1 MATSNEMIRP
11 VILSRPAKTAVG
23 CLILSATA
31 SVAAQ
36 AAIEH
41 PKTTALSQLRA
52 FIAKIGP
59 AASMSPRVV
68 AGFPVAG
75 KAGRNDGALS
85 RPASRPDSR
94 RPRPVG
100 GLDARSSPSGAARP
114 AFPWDCRDA
123 AIPIRAGDSP
133 RLWAAYRPSD
143 EASH

>member
-31 SVAAQ
+31 GVAAQ
-36 AAIEH
+36 TAIEH

-52 FIAKIGP
+52 IMLKSGP
-59 AASMSPRVV
+59 PHQCPPRVV

-75 KAGRNDGALS
+75 KAGRNEGALS

-100 GLDARSSPSGAARP
+100 GPDARSSPSGAARP

-123 AIPIRAGDSP
+123 AIPNR
-133 RLWAAYRPSD
+133 
-143 EASH
+143 E